1 MPVSPISKASV
12 TGLGAVIS
20 IGSVTGQTDTFV
32 AIGEVTDAKFSGAKR
47 AIVTTTS
54 FDSADVATKLGTIL
68 DSGTVTLTTT
78 RVSSDAGQV
87 AVLAAF
93 NAQPSNA
100 YDFKVVLPL
109 APGQTTIGD
118 TITFS
123 AVVSAAGD
131 FDIDIS
137 KQSEYTFTL
146 EISGAKSVTFG
157 S

>member
-1 MPVSPISKASV
+1 MPSAVSKAQAA
-12 TGLGAVIS
+12 GIGAVIS
-20 IGSVTGQTDTFV
+20 IGNITGTTDTFV
-32 AIGEVTDAKFSGAKR
+32 AIGEVVDAKFSGAKR

-54 FDSADVATKLGTIL
+54 FDSAGVASKLGTIL

-109 APGQTTIGD
+109 APGQVSIGD
-118 TITFS
+118 TLTFS
-123 AVVSAAGD
+123 AVISAAGD

-137 KQSEYTFTL
+137 KQAEYTFTV
-146 EISGAKSVTFG
+146 EISGAKTLVVG

>member
-1 MPVSPISKASV
+1 MPSPVSKAQAA
-12 TGLGAVIS
+12 GIGAVIS
-20 IGSVTGQTDTFV
+20 IGSVTGVTDVYT
-32 AIGEVTDAKFSGAKR
+32 AIGEITDAKFSGAKR

-54 FDSADVATKLGTIL
+54 FDSAGVASKLGTIL
-68 DSGTVTLTTT
+68 DSGSVTITTT

-93 NAQPSNA
+93 NAQPANA

-118 TITFS
+118 SITFS
-123 AVVSAAGD
+123 AIVSAAGD

-137 KQSEYTFTL
+137 KQAEYTFTL
-146 EISGAKSVTFG
+146 EITGAKTLAVG